1 MNIHFKR
8 FALTTALLTST
19 MLGFSQMAVA
29 EERPTINVALQSVG
43 TAGSL
48 DTSDNGGTA
57 ARKFQNSIFEQLI
70 ALNLTDPKLSA
81 KPGLATEWH
90 WVNPTVLELKLR
102 QGVKFHNGD
111 TMTADDVVF
120 SFSDERYG
128 LLPEQKAARDAG
140 KPTFTRADGT
150 NGIVPPAITAANRIS
165 EWPLLDHVEKVDD
178 YTVRFIMKK
187 PTLDT
192 EARLA
197 RVNYAAIISKRAFQ
211 SAKSWQDFALHPI
224 ATGPYKV
231 VSVDQGSAIRL
242 VSNDDYWG
250 GKPPIAALNFLVVPE
265 GASRINGLMSGE
277 YDIVSDVGP
286 DQVPLIKA
294 SPDFE
299 VVGGPVANIRFIALD
314 ETHGPLKNPLI
325 RQALSHSIDRQT
337 IVDTLWSGLTAQAQ
351 GFQHESFGD
360 LFVKD
365 FKSPSYD
372 PELAKKLLA
381 QAGYSGEPITY
392 RVHNDYY
399 PNELTV
405 AQYDLENLRK
415 IGFNINFTVADNPTD
430 PSEDRMMSDLSNTA
444 YFAFPIAL
452 LANNCPNGQYN
463 TKTNPKTGMW
473 NNEEFDKLC
482 DVLNT
487 STDKAEVKSAF
498 KRALEIIEAEDP
510 GMIVLHQN
518 AILYGKRANITWK
531 PSAMFAMDFA
541 PGSFLIKK

>member
-8 FALTTALLTST
+8 IALTTALLTST
-19 MLGFSQMAVA
+19 MLGSSQMAVA
-29 EERPTINVALQSVG
+29 QERPTINVALQSVG

-57 ARKFQNSIFEQLI
+57 GRKFQNSIFEQLI

-128 LLPEQKAARDAG
+128 LLPEQKAAREAG

-150 NGIVPPAITAANRIS
+150 TGIVPPAITAANRIS

-299 VVGGPVANIRFIALD
+299 VVGGPVANVRFIALD

-360 LFVKD
+360 LFLKD
-365 FKSPSYD
+365 FKSPAYD

-381 QAGYSGEPITY
+381 KAGYNGEPITY

-405 AQYDLENLRK
+405 AQFDLENLRK
-415 IGFNINFTVADNPTD
+415 IGFNIDFAVADNPTD
-430 PSEDRMMSDLSNTA
+430 PSDDRMMSDLSNTA

-452 LANNCPNGQYN
+452 LANNCPYGQYN

-473 NNEEFDKLC
+473 SNEEFDKLC

-487 STDKAEVKSAF
+487 STDKAEVKTAF
-498 KRALEIIEAEDP
+498 KRALEIIEVEDP

-518 AILYGKRANITWK
+518 AILYGKRANIEWK

-541 PGSFLIKK
+541 PGSFSIKK

>member
-1 MNIHFKR
+1 MNIHLRR

-29 EERPTINVALQSVG
+29 QERPTINVALQSVG

-57 ARKFQNSIFEQLI
+57 GRKFQNSIFEQLI
-70 ALNLTDPKLSA
+70 ALNLTDPQLSA

-140 KPTFTRADGT
+140 KPIFTRADGT
-150 NGIVPPAITAANRIS
+150 TGIVPPAITAANRIS

-360 LFVKD
+360 LFLKD
-365 FKSPSYD
+365 FKSPAYD

-381 QAGYSGEPITY
+381 QAGYNGEPITY

-405 AQYDLENLRK
+405 AQFDLENLRK
-415 IGFNINFTVADNPTD
+415 IGFNIDFAVADNPTD

-444 YFAFPIAL
+444 YFPFPIAL

-473 NNEEFDKLC
+473 SNEEFDKLC

-487 STDKAEVKSAF
+487 STDKAEVKTAF
-498 KRALEIIEAEDP
+498 KRALEIIEVEDP

-518 AILYGKRANITWK
+518 AILYGKRANIEWK

-541 PGSFLIKK
+541 PGSFSIKK